1 MFLNFERNWK
11 SKIEKGALSP
21 AWEASTGEFKWRSS
35 NGEFKR
41 RTTLPSSNPTRGF
54 NGEVPTHSSADEV
67 SSEQCTLYT
76 ATSQQFLTVK
86 ASPNFSIRTTQYKR
100 FGKQAKLPELCALFK
115 RQAERR
121 SDWSRGA
128 FFWKFKRSQAASER
142 QMVRRSVRRSPYW
155 KHRRACLLTLR
166 KVRFH
171 LTHCFALLLTVRVF
185 RTESLLAFAAP
196 VEKHLQSPR
205 WPSWFRTNSNLISIL
220 CSSHF
225 FGLVSFVYP
234 FRCLVSDFAISF
246 TFRYLLA
253 FRSHF
258 VCDFA
263 RICDP
268 VCIDR
273 FVSGSFAALC
283 VTANCSSPA
292 HLPNSSFW
300 PCNLLRTDSVV
311 DSLWIAWN
319 CC

>member
-1 MFLNFERNWK
+1 MESLNGELHCRVQTQR
-11 SKIEKGALSP
+11 
-21 AWEASTGEFKWRSS
+21 EASTEKYLHTLLPTKLAANSAHCIQRLHS
-35 NGEFKR
+35 NFWPLKR
-41 RTTLPSSNPTRGF
+41 
-54 NGEVPTHSSADEV
+54 VPTFL
-67 SSEQCTLYT
+67 SEQH
-76 ATSQQFLTVK
+76 S
-86 ASPNFSIRTTQYKR
+86 TTQYKR
-100 FGKQAKLPELCALFK
+100 FGKHAKLPELCALFK

-121 SDWSRGA
+121 SDWIRGA

-273 FVSGSFAALC
+273 
-283 VTANCSSPA
+283 P
-292 HLPNSSFW
+292 
-300 PCNLLRTDSVV
+300 LR
-311 DSLWIAWN
+311 LW
-319 CC
+319 